1 MTSRLTPGPTG
12 YFGRAIADAHDT
24 HGRYATNLDVIPQ
37 LGRNVVPPDW
47 LPWLLRDA
55 GLERLM
61 PYVDWSVLWE
71 KGRAWLPTRGTAQAS
86 IDALGWI
93 GWTIDFEYGAAGTQ
107 LYDHYQIHL
116 DRVPWRTEL
125 ERLIPVEDFAGT
137 EDSKFLRLIS
147 GYDVRPVRG
156 GRSLFA
162 RSIFGRHSGVDVRPD
177 WPRLSFKVHGVL
189 QRTSSVQA
197 QTAETLT
204 VSTYATRRSDIVF
217 GRSRFAS
224 KATRGPVFGLQL
236 SESTKA
242 AAGVDH
248 RAAESLRPVA
258 GLVGGRSIIGQRQS
272 VFVALR
278 KVPGQHAIFGRTR
291 IGSLWRLPTVE
302 QLFAVPDPIDLVA
315 AGRVVPV
322 AQAHEALTDHA
333 HVARGNDGLVL
344 IGDEPDGTP
353 MISAVANL
361 SNAPWSG
368 LPWSEEPWG
377 SSSGAFATDTI
388 TET

>member
-24 HGRYATNLDVIPQ
+24 HGRYAESLDVIPQ

-93 GWTIDFEYGAAGTQ
+93 GWSIDFEYGAAGTQ

-116 DRVPWRTEL
+116 DRVPWRSEL
-125 ERLIPVEDFAGT
+125 ERMIPVEDFART

-162 RSIFGRHSGVDVRPD
+162 RALFGRHSGVDVRPD
-177 WPRLSFKVHGVL
+177 WPRLSFKVHVTL
-189 QRTSSVQA
+189 HTPSTSRA
-197 QTAETLT
+197 LTAETLT
-204 VSTYATRRSDIVF
+204 VSTYATRRGDIIF

-224 KATRGPVFGLQL
+224 KATRGPVFGMQL
-236 SESTKA
+236 SETTKA
-242 AAGVDH
+242 TVGVGH
-248 RAAESLRPVA
+248 RAAETLRPVA
-258 GLVGGRSIIGQRQS
+258 GLVAGRSIIGRRQS
-272 VFVALR
+272 VHIALR
-278 KVPGQHAIFGRTR
+278 KVLGQHAIWGRTR
-291 IGSLWRLPTVE
+291 IGTLWRLATVE
-302 QLFAVPDPIDLVA
+302 QLLAVPEPITLAA
-315 AGRVVPV
+315 AGQVVPT
-322 AQAHEALTDHA
+322 ARTSEILTDNA
-333 HVARGNDGLVL
+333 HVVRGDRLARISDKPDAVPMLAA
-344 IGDEPDGTP
+344 IG
-353 MISAVANL
+353 NL

-368 LPWSEEPWG
+368 LPWGDEPWG
-377 SSSGAFATDTI
+377 ESPRALATDKI